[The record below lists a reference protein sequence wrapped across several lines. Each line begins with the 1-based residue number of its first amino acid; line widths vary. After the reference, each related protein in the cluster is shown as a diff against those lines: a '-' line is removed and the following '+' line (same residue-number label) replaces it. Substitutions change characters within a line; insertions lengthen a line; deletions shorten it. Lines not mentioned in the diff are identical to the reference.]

1 MFELIES
8 MASVEWN
15 THIGWTVNHKYSYVN
30 EYGDV
35 VDDQCII
42 FFDKKCINY
51 HLFSIDE
58 SGNYYSY
65 KEYMERIDIIVDVLA
80 EFEESSI
87 N

>member
-1 MFELIES
+1 MLLMI
-8 MASVEWN
+8 SVLF
-15 THIGWTVNHKYSYVN
+15 
-30 EYGDV
+30 
-35 VDDQCII
+35 

-65 KEYMERIDIIVDVLA
+65 KEYMERIDKIVDVLA